1 MKNSRITNYFFLIV
15 VLFTC
20 LEACKAKKIPPKP
33 APPAPDSTKVVKV
46 LEAPKPPEPA
56 SVPPP
61 PPPPLPPTQ
70 QQINYNFSNIQFEFN
85 SSVLKTESYPILDNE
100 VLSMKADPSVKFT
113 LSGYASAEGTE
124 EHNMQLSIDRANAVK
139 VYLINAGISA
149 DNLTAKGF
157 GQANPVA
164 DNGTEEGRV
173 LNRRVEVKKQ

>member
-1 MKNSRITNYFFLIV
+1 MKHSRISNYFFLIL

-33 APPAPDSTKVVKV
+33 TPPAPDSAKVAKVV
-46 LEAPKPPEPA
+46 EAPKPPEPA
-56 SVPPP
+56 PVPPP
-61 PPPPLPPTQ
+61 PPPAPP
-70 QQINYNFSNIQFEFN
+70 QINYSFNNIQFEFN
-85 SSVLKTESYPILDNE
+85 SSVLKTESYPILDNA

-164 DNGTEEGRV
+164 DNSTEEGRV